1 MVYKLH
7 GTSLLVTQKT
17 DSTGM
22 MNETVNCTG
31 TPEEVYA
38 GSGWS
43 LPPIAV
49 IVSAVLFVCF
59 LLSILISKAFQYLV
73 NNTNLIVPVVE
84 DRLQPPGGR
93 RIRAS
98 RISLSS
104 LARRSRRRNDA
115 RSRLVAVNG
124 LLNGNGNT
132 VMASTVDDASTRE
145 RKHSSDAGL
154 RPPHTVSMP
163 DITEVRNGIADV
175 RTRPD
180 EFRNSSRS
188 SLRMD
193 TISSPRLPWTKKRSK
208 SCRTKSDRTQWVD
221 IPVVIVHPP

>member
-1 MVYKLH
+1 
-7 GTSLLVTQKT
+7 
-17 DSTGM
+17 M

-31 TPEEVYA
+31 APEEVYT
-38 GSGWS
+38 GSGWG

-49 IVSAVLFVCF
+49 IVSAVLFICF

-93 RIRAS
+93 RLRAS

-115 RSRLVAVNG
+115 RARQVAVNG
-124 LLNGNGNT
+124 HAGVLNGNGNT
-132 VMASTVDDASTRE
+132 VMASTVDDASARE

-154 RPPHTVSMP
+154 RPHHTVSMP
-163 DITEVRNGIADV
+163 EITDVRNGMTDV
-175 RTRPD
+175 RTGPD

-188 SLRMD
+188 SLRTD
-193 TISSPRLPWTKKRSK
+193 TINSPRLPWTKKRSK
-208 SCRTKSDRTQWVD
+208 SCRTKSDRTPWVD